1 MSSNLNNNGKGNIAN
16 SGKIDIIGDCFT
28 GDKIVNITVTHKN
41 PEQPLSGIGQRL
53 NMAMKAKHSSAYMI
67 EKQLGIS
74 RFLICKYLNN
84 TAEPTLKNIIK
95 LTDYLDVSIDWLVKG
110 D

>member
-1 MSSNLNNNGKGNIAN
+1 MTDSNKFRDRNITN
-16 SGKIDIIGDCFT
+16 SGNGHIIGDCFT
-28 GDKIVNITVTHKN
+28 GDKIVNITVTHN
-41 PEQPLSGIGQRL
+41 HPEQPLSGLGQRL
-53 NMAMKAKHSSAYMI
+53 NIAMKAKHSSAYMI

>member
-1 MSSNLNNNGKGNIAN
+1 MSNLNNNGKGNIAN
-16 SGKIDIIGDCFT
+16 TGNIDISGNLIIDNKEINF
-28 GDKIVNITVTHKN
+28 IVTHN
-41 PEQPLSGIGQRL
+41 HPEQPLSGLGQRL
-53 NMAMKAKHSSAYMI
+53 NMAMKTKQSSAYMI